1 MSTCSIPARTSSKS
15 IHESS
20 VLPEILRNLVYTWS
34 PCQEASLVKSDPL
47 MFGGYFVGDTTI
59 MVANSF
65 YLGDPGDPIT
75 ILTRAADF
83 TIISQE
89 VVEIVTND
97 ISTGT
102 LTITPA
108 LTLDHPIDIANGI
121 TTYVLQGDLSTQL
134 AQSQT
139 VQSRP
144 VILSTTTDTEFN
156 NDDETLEIVHRTTR
170 GTT

>member
-1 MSTCSIPARTSSKS
+1 MTMA
-15 IHESS
+15 
-20 VLPEILRNLVYTWS
+20 VLYLVILHQQAT
-34 PCQEASLVKSDPL
+34 DPQL
-47 MFGGYFVGDTTI
+47 FGGYFVGDTTI

-108 LTLDHPIDIANGI
+108 LTLDNA
-121 TTYVLQGDLSTQL
+121 
-134 AQSQT
+134 
-139 VQSRP
+139 
-144 VILSTTTDTEFN
+144 
-156 NDDETLEIVHRTTR
+156 HRYR
-170 GTT
+170 